1 MLMRLG
7 IVVAIESG
15 TLRLLPV
22 FLKNL
27 MLLEGTG
34 GEVWILMRLG
44 MTGGLI
50 SELISGPVAT
60 LPGTL
65 NVFSYVLD
73 TVILLGMEYAVGV

>member
-7 IVVAIESG
+7 ILVAIESA
-15 TLRLLPV
+15 TRRLLPV

-27 MLLEGTG
+27 MSLEGTG

-44 MTGGLI
+44 MTAGLT
-50 SELISGPVAT
+50 SELISGLPGT

-65 NVFSYVLD
+65 NVFS
-73 TVILLGMEYAVGV
+73 

>member
-7 IVVAIESG
+7 IVVVIESG
-15 TLRLLPV
+15 TLGLFLV

-27 MLLEGTG
+27 MSLEGTG

-44 MTGGLI
+44 MTGGLL
-50 SELISGPVAT
+50 SEPISGLVGT

-65 NVFSYVLD
+65 NVFS
-73 TVILLGMEYAVGV
+73 

>member
-7 IVVAIESG
+7 IVVVIKSG
-15 TLRLLPV
+15 TLRLLLV

-27 MLLEGTG
+27 VSLEGTG

-50 SELISGPVAT
+50 SELIRGLEGT
-60 LPGTL
+60 LPGTR
-65 NVFSYVLD
+65 NVFS
-73 TVILLGMEYAVGV
+73 